1 MKSNI
6 KQPKFLKIFKKDKHK
21 EVAFPETKET
31 FSKSNIFEVNNFSL
45 WYKHGEK
52 QALFDINANIKL
64 KKITSF
70 IGPSGCGK
78 STFLR
83 TLNRMNDLIEG
94 VIQEGDIFFDGIN
107 IKSKKIPITSLRA
120 RVGMVFQKPTPF
132 PISIYDNVAYGPKSN
147 GIHDK
152 KVLDK
157 IVKESLEG
165 AALWES
171 VKNNL
176 SDLGTSLSGG
186 QQQRL
191 CIARAIAME
200 PDVLLMDEPTSSLD
214 PISTIK
220 IEELILQLRQ
230 KYTIIIVTHSM
241 AQAQRISDE
250 TFFFY
255 QGKIIETGKTKKI
268 FLNPKKQ
275 ETKDYIN
282 GRIG

>member
-1 MKSNI
+1 MKANKKLS
-6 KQPKFLKIFKKDKHK
+6 FLDKFKKKQQWETGILEVK
-21 EVAFPETKET
+21 ED
-31 FSKSNIFEVNNFSL
+31 FSKENIFEVNDFSL
-45 WYKHGEK
+45 WYKNGEK
-52 QALFDINANIKL
+52 QALFNINAHIKL
-64 KKITSF
+64 NRITSL

-83 TLNRMNDLIEG
+83 SLNRMNDLIEG
-94 VIQEGDIFFDGIN
+94 VLQQGEIFFDGTN
-107 IKSKKIPITSLRA
+107 IKSKKMPITTLRT

-132 PISIYDNVAYGPKSN
+132 PISIYENVAYGPRSN

-157 IVKESLEG
+157 IVRESLEG
-165 AALWES
+165 AALWNDVE
-171 VKNNL
+171 NNL
-176 SDLGTSLSGG
+176 NDLGTSLSGG

-200 PDVLLMDEPTSSLD
+200 PEVLLMDEPTSSLD

-220 IEELILQLRQ
+220 IEELILQLKK

-255 QGKIIETGKTKKI
+255 QGNIIENGETKKI
-268 FLNPKKQ
+268 FLNPEKK

>member
-1 MKSNI
+1 MKKN
-6 KQPKFLKIFKKDKHK
+6 KNLGLLDKFKKRKQGDTGII
-21 EVAFPETKET
+21 ETKET
-31 FSKSNIFEVNNFSL
+31 FSKENVFEVRNFSL
-45 WYKHGEK
+45 WYRNGEK
-52 QALFDINANIKL
+52 QALFDIKANIKL
-64 KKITSF
+64 NKITSL

-83 TLNRMNDLIEG
+83 SLNRMNDLIEG
-94 VIQEGDIFFDGIN
+94 VIQEGDIFFDGTN
-107 IKSKKIPITSLRA
+107 IKSKKIPITTLRT

-165 AALWES
+165 AALWKDVE
-171 VKNNL
+171 NNL
-176 SDLGTSLSGG
+176 NDLGTGLSGG

-200 PDVLLMDEPTSSLD
+200 PEVLLMDEPTSSLD
-214 PISTIK
+214 PISTVK
-220 IEELILQLRQ
+220 IEELILQLKE

-255 QGKIIETGKTKKI
+255 QGKIIETGETKKI
-268 FLNPKKQ
+268 FLNPENK

>member
-1 MKSNI
+1 MKLNLKTS
-6 KQPKFLKIFKKDKHK
+6 FLGKISKKKDK
-21 EVAFPETKET
+21 EAILVETKET

-45 WYKHGEK
+45 WYKNGEK
-52 QALFDINANIKL
+52 QALYDINTNIKL

-83 TLNRMNDLIEG
+83 TLNRMNDLIDG
-94 VIQEGDIFFDGIN
+94 VIYEGDVFFDSIN
-107 IKSKKIPITSLRA
+107 IKSKKIPVTTLRS

-157 IVKESLEG
+157 IVQESLEN
-165 AALWES
+165 AALWED

-176 SDLGTSLSGG
+176 DDLGTSLSGG

-200 PDVLLMDEPTSSLD
+200 PEVLLMDEPTSALD
-214 PISTIK
+214 PIATMK
-220 IEELILQLRQ
+220 IEELILELKK

-255 QGKIIETGKTKKI
+255 QGKIVETGKTKKI
-268 FLNPKKQ
+268 FLNPKNK

>member
-1 MKSNI
+1 MKVNNKLI
-6 KQPKFLKIFKKDKHK
+6 LFFKKYKK
-21 EVAFPETKET
+21 LETQIIEKKET
-31 FSKSNIFEVNNFSL
+31 FNKNNIFEISNFSL
-45 WYKHGEK
+45 WYNDGKK
-52 QALFDINANIKL
+52 QALFDLNVNIKF

-83 TLNRMNDLIEG
+83 SLNRMNDLIEG
-94 VIQEGDIFFDGIN
+94 VIYEGDIFFDQIN
-107 IKSKKIPITSLRA
+107 IKSKKNPVTTLRA

-132 PISIYDNVAYGPKSN
+132 PISIYENVAYGPKSN
-147 GIHDK
+147 GIHDRK
-152 KVLDK
+152 ILDK
-157 IVKESLEG
+157 IVKDSLEG
-165 AALWES
+165 AALWED
-171 VKNNL
+171 VKDNL
-176 SDLGTSLSGG
+176 NELGTGLSGG

-200 PDVLLMDEPTSSLD
+200 PEVLLMDEPTSALD
-214 PISTIK
+214 PIATMK
-220 IEELILQLRQ
+220 IEELILQLKK

-255 QGKIIETGKTKKI
+255 QGKILETGRTKKI
-268 FLNPKKQ
+268 FLNPRKK